1 MRGVDHVSGYAGLFR
16 GGIDTLEVTAGAFH
30 YHTFYAEL
38 QKPSHPVAQIAL
50 KAAERTV
57 VLGDRAIVHFDQHSK
72 DIQHPVDVHSS
83 DTSIKGFHD
92 NSPGITL
99 NDEGDYAQAGP
110 RGLAPKARSSLYRA
124 SSGVRKGRTG
134 SG

>member
-1 MRGVDHVSGYAGLFR
+1 MRGVDHVSGNAGLFQ

-38 QKPSHPVAQIAL
+38 QKPSHPIAQIAL

-57 VLGDRAIVHFDQHSK
+57 VLGDRAIVHFDQHGK
-72 DIQHPVDVHSS
+72 DLQHPVDVHSS

-92 NSPGITL
+92 SSPEITL
-99 NDEGDYAQAGP
+99 NGEGDYAHAGP
-110 RGLAPKARSSLYRA
+110 EALRQKRA
-124 SSGVRKGRTG
+124 AHFTVRPQGDTLG
-134 SG
+134 